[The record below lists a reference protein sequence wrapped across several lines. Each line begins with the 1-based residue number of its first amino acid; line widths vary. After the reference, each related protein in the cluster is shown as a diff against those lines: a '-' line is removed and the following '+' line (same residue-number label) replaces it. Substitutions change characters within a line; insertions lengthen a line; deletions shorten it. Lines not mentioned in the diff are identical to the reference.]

1 MRGFTILLLMATAV
15 MAQPETIDLPLNQPE
30 VLTWSDGN
38 ALMLRW
44 DEVVTDSRCP
54 TDAV

>member
-1 MRGFTILLLMATAV
+1 MRGFTILLL

-38 ALMLRW
+38 ALTLRW
-44 DEVVTDSRCP
+44 DEVPD
-54 TDAV
+54 